1 MVVCLF
7 KFGKLSTMKHTVA
20 SVPGRL
26 NYYSIGDS
34 ITKGTVHVTYL
45 TCILT
50 ITIHIGLGLGMAIFA
65 LQMFSILFSSRNSRN

>member
-34 ITKGTVHVTYL
+34 ITTRDC
-45 TCILT
+45 TCDIPKVY
-50 ITIHIGLGLGMAIFA
+50 I
-65 LQMFSILFSSRNSRN
+65 N